1 MKIRFYLLGIFS
13 VFILMVAC
21 KKGPGIGGRATISGK
36 VYARNFS
43 SSFVQNDSG
52 YIGAQKVYIKYGD
65 DAGVGDN
72 VETDLNG
79 TYSFYYLREGKY
91 TIYVYS
97 KQLINNH
104 LDVSV
109 SQTVEITKKKEEKVL
124 PDFDIVT
131 FKN

>member
-52 YIGAQKVYIKYGD
+52 YIGGQKVYIKYGD
-65 DAGVGDN
+65 APGVGDD

-79 TYSFYYLREGKY
+79 TYTFYYLREGKY

>member
-1 MKIRFYLLGIFS
+1 MKFKIYLIGFVSI
-13 VFILMVAC
+13 FILSVAC

-43 SSFVQNDSG
+43 SSFIQNDSG

-65 DAGVGDN
+65 DAGVSDD

-79 TYSFYYLREGKY
+79 TYSFDYLREGKY

-104 LDVSV
+104 LDVSITQ
-109 SQTVEITKKKEEKVL
+109 SVEITKKKEEKVL

>member
-1 MKIRFYLLGIFS
+1 MKIKFYLLCILS
-13 VFILMVAC
+13 IFILILAC
-21 KKGPGIGGRATISGK
+21 KKGPGVGGRATISGK

-43 SSFVQNDSG
+43 SSFVQIDSG
-52 YIGAQKVYIKYGD
+52 YIGGQKVYIKYGD
-65 DAGVGDN
+65 DPGVGDD